1 MTVVQHRPRTAWD
14 AARAFVA
21 AADCDVY
28 WWLTDTVA
36 HHLGAAYRQAL
47 TETRLRLQRRE
58 DAVSAEAGAWRAR
71 LEELLQDR
79 PDLAPVLRR
88 LAAETAGR
96 LPR

>member
-1 MTVVQHRPRTAWD
+1 MA
-14 AARAFVA
+14 
-21 AADCDVY
+21 
-28 WWLTDTVA
+28 
-36 HHLGAAYRQAL
+36 
-47 TETRLRLQRRE
+47 E

-71 LEELLQDR
+71 LEELLQGR